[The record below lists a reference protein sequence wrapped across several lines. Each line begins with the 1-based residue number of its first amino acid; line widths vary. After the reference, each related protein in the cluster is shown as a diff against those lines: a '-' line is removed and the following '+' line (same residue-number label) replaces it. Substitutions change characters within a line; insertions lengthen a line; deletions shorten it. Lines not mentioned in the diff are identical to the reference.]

1 MIDLDQFVP
10 DRIIHADHHH
20 NHHHHHPSDVTHSI
34 QTNHHHN
41 QFDINHSSGD
51 SFGLHFLHHHPL
63 HNNHSNHYQTDDLH
77 NNSNQPPV
85 SHHHHHHHHHHQQQQ
100 HNVHQSNNNY
110 NVSPTTAIRQI
121 NLYNETPSHCSSTQ
135 ASSNQSL
142 MKSSPSHHHLNHND
156 INNSS
161 LSDCYSTRTQ
171 SSTIASTNLENSFH
185 SASSLNQSKSKRNRN
200 VPKDNR
206 VSHSS
211 SSKNGNKTI
220 PGPFSITKTLNPM
233 KISKKHS
240 SIVTVSNDSGVNDVL
255 KNTNPMVPNNFDP
268 NRNTDSPLMTTADT
282 LRRKKK
288 SHLSRDELA
297 RVCQLGEVTF
307 EPYNNSSYMIAIRSK
322 GDRKSLIGYRCDWN
336 HCGYMNARVERMF
349 GHIRSQHPEAPT
361 VKKLVTTT
369 SSTAT
374 TTTLTTSNSFSGCQS
389 LNSSSSMSR
398 NRSSSSLSNG
408 SSSSS
413 SSFSNQ
419 STTKNP
425 SKSQMTTAVR
435 NITTPTATYGNNSST
450 SFADVVDVNKSNRSL
465 IVRTPSN
472 ESSLLSK
479 PLVSSSNTLPTSS
492 SIIKNEF
499 LLDLLRNEDK
509 NPLESN
515 PNIKEKRNEIV
526 LEQTTVTNEF
536 VERDQQK
543 YANSDLNQ
551 SHHRCD
557 AESKTKNSLSI
568 DANKTD
574 EIQLNRSVRLTEN
587 DLDSLFKDE
596 DNLPTNSRTLMTTS
610 VDDHQIANK
619 ADQILS
625 SIDSDENAQQIR
637 SKTEPIL
644 NDLIDSIPAMIENDN
659 AQMNLNHETLDG
671 STDRYNGINLNESN
685 SNQTS
690 QKNAIKNSESIL
702 LMDENESNE
711 FENGEESNDFINI
724 DHRID
729 SMLDD
734 CSDNSCNITIAKDE
748 EKMANCYGDNAKET
762 ISNENSCSHSS
773 LSSANKKRK
782 ANNSKNYIGKQNLF
796 QEFQSDDVAKIRDSE
811 NKYII
816 ALQKDVKIVGYRCDW
831 PDCEFLTCRK
841 YVMVNHINGKHT
853 NQRPYSCD
861 MCNFTFVK
869 RYFLKAHM
877 YKVHKRRMSLD
888 DKKDE
893 NDENSLNLNKCDFN
907 HKWNRSDVLKK
918 NPEPFSPDYYDY
930 NGSLSIATN
939 EIHNESIVNACHPP
953 NTYLNAYQSQ
963 NDDCIVESKPFIQ
976 TDHTNAMFE
985 MNYDPNYSSSFNQS
999 PMNNGGSY
1007 ENDSASLTRIPPP
1020 DSLLTPPLSNGCRRS
1035 MNNLD
1040 SYGNSANYCRTSTSN
1055 HSFRSEFLSP
1065 PSSISS
1071 NGSFSG
1077 CHTDQSQSY
1086 RILNNGNC
1094 RTFPSTPNS
1103 FTNNS
1108 SFYLHTPSPS
1118 PSSLSHSPAANTS
1131 SMMFTQSNAILN
1143 NTNSTGNYPIDSTGR
1158 QQILAAEPMFN
1169 NYFRNGDDDP
1179 QDYIDYT
1186 ANNYQY
1192 YNDANK
1198 IVSESKI
1205 LDRSHPNGPFTSY
1218 PSMQSIVSNQS
1229 MADQDNNSYDKFN
1242 HHDVYVDANQP
1253 SSLSSSSS
1261 LSKSMSY
1268 DGFEYPKD
1276 NLIETNMAF
1285 TDPPNGLDCRS
1296 NLASQQ
1302 CWNQS
1307 W

>member
-1 MIDLDQFVP
+1 
-10 DRIIHADHHH
+10 
-20 NHHHHHPSDVTHSI
+20 
-34 QTNHHHN
+34 
-41 QFDINHSSGD
+41 
-51 SFGLHFLHHHPL
+51 
-63 HNNHSNHYQTDDLH
+63 
-77 NNSNQPPV
+77 
-85 SHHHHHHHHHHQQQQ
+85 
-100 HNVHQSNNNY
+100 
-110 NVSPTTAIRQI
+110 
-121 NLYNETPSHCSSTQ
+121 
-135 ASSNQSL
+135 
-142 MKSSPSHHHLNHND
+142 
-156 INNSS
+156 
-161 LSDCYSTRTQ
+161 
-171 SSTIASTNLENSFH
+171 
-185 SASSLNQSKSKRNRN
+185 
-200 VPKDNR
+200 
-206 VSHSS
+206 
-211 SSKNGNKTI
+211 
-220 PGPFSITKTLNPM
+220 
-233 KISKKHS
+233 
-240 SIVTVSNDSGVNDVL
+240 
-255 KNTNPMVPNNFDP
+255 
-268 NRNTDSPLMTTADT
+268 
-282 LRRKKK
+282 
-288 SHLSRDELA
+288 
-297 RVCQLGEVTF
+297 
-307 EPYNNSSYMIAIRSK
+307 
-322 GDRKSLIGYRCDWN
+322 
-336 HCGYMNARVERMF
+336 
-349 GHIRSQHPEAPT
+349 
-361 VKKLVTTT
+361 
-369 SSTAT
+369 
-374 TTTLTTSNSFSGCQS
+374 
-389 LNSSSSMSR
+389 
-398 NRSSSSLSNG
+398 
-408 SSSSS
+408 
-413 SSFSNQ
+413 
-419 STTKNP
+419 
-425 SKSQMTTAVR
+425 
-435 NITTPTATYGNNSST
+435 
-450 SFADVVDVNKSNRSL
+450 
-465 IVRTPSN
+465 
-472 ESSLLSK
+472 
-479 PLVSSSNTLPTSS
+479 
-492 SIIKNEF
+492 
-499 LLDLLRNEDK
+499 
-509 NPLESN
+509 
-515 PNIKEKRNEIV
+515 
-526 LEQTTVTNEF
+526 
-536 VERDQQK
+536 
-543 YANSDLNQ
+543 
-551 SHHRCD
+551 
-557 AESKTKNSLSI
+557 
-568 DANKTD
+568 
-574 EIQLNRSVRLTEN
+574 
-587 DLDSLFKDE
+587 
-596 DNLPTNSRTLMTTS
+596 
-610 VDDHQIANK
+610 
-619 ADQILS
+619 
-625 SIDSDENAQQIR
+625 
-637 SKTEPIL
+637 
-644 NDLIDSIPAMIENDN
+644 
-659 AQMNLNHETLDG
+659 
-671 STDRYNGINLNESN
+671 
-685 SNQTS
+685 
-690 QKNAIKNSESIL
+690 
-702 LMDENESNE
+702 
-711 FENGEESNDFINI
+711 
-724 DHRID
+724 
-729 SMLDD
+729 
-734 CSDNSCNITIAKDE
+734 
-748 EKMANCYGDNAKET
+748 
-762 ISNENSCSHSS
+762 
-773 LSSANKKRK
+773 
-782 ANNSKNYIGKQNLF
+782 
-796 QEFQSDDVAKIRDSE
+796 
-811 NKYII
+811 
-816 ALQKDVKIVGYRCDW
+816 
-831 PDCEFLTCRK
+831 
-841 YVMVNHINGKHT
+841 MVNHINGKHT

-893 NDENSLNLNKCDFN
+893 NDENSLLKRELGDDDDDDDCDEDQDQGERSHVGKSKKLMDTKIFKSNSLHQSAPAKKIFDGIHFNGEHRNLNKCDFN

-918 NPEPFSPDYYDY
+918 NPEPFCPDYYDY

-1229 MADQDNNSYDKFN
+1229 MADQDNNSYDEFN